1 MIDFF
6 LNRPIF
12 SISVS
17 IFIVISGLVCFKS
30 LPLAQYPNITP
41 PVVLVSATLPGA
53 TAQAISDA
61 VAAPIEKSINGVE
74 NMIYMFSDC
83 ATPGYMHLNVYFKP
97 GSDPNL
103 ALLNTQSRVNFAL
116 PSLPEEV
123 RNQGIEVQKAIPSV
137 LLFAAVLDRTNRY
150 DELFVIN
157 YATLNIADELV
168 RVPGVSEA
176 NIVNSSDYSMRIWLK
191 PERLAQFGLTTNEVS
206 AAIRSENSLHA
217 IGEIGQEPT
226 PSSTV
231 LTVPV
236 SAQGRFSEA
245 SQFENI
251 LLKANSD
258 GAAVFLKDVGRVE
271 LGSKSYDS
279 FATLNKEKGAFIA
292 IYQDSGSNALDVAK
306 RVKERLAELQPF
318 FPPGIT
324 YEIPYDT
331 TKYIGLSIEEVAIT
345 IVQAAI
351 LVSLIILVFLHSFR
365 AALIPMIAMIVSI
378 IGTFIGI
385 YALGFSVNTLGLFGM
400 VLAVGIVVDDAIVV
414 VENIEYNIRV
424 LGLSSKEA
432 AHKTMHTMLGPIIG
446 IVCALGSVFIPVA
459 FVGGIPGQFYKQFA
473 LTIVISVIISGFVA
487 LTLTPALAIL
497 FFKNI
502 RPPSRFA
509 HRFNQWF
516 SHLGE
521 IYLRGLDW
529 LMGKRAFATGLYA
542 AVLGAIGLLLY
553 CVPLGF
559 IPDEDQGVVLISADL
574 PDGASISRVQQVSS
588 QIEEIVRESVAVE
601 SVLAVSGYSLQSSI
615 VRNNMGAYYIPLRDW
630 HLRRGKGLSA
640 ADLIE
645 QWNERLSEI
654 PEANIIAVSP
664 PLLPGVGVVGG
675 FDFWVLNQGDA
686 TMEQLEQVVKSIL
699 KKAEKNPLFSSFITS
714 IKADCMALSVE
725 VDNVKAAA
733 FGVPLQEIYDSLH
746 MLLGSVHIGDF
757 NRYGK
762 IFDVVAQ
769 AEPSARNSPYDI
781 GNIYVRSQSGQMV
794 PLGALITHKFSK
806 EPTLVSRF
814 NGFPAALISVI
825 PAGNPDQVIA
835 EMEAIA
841 TEFLLPGMSFSWGG
855 LAYQE
860 KTMGGV
866 SPLPLLAGLL
876 MLFLV
881 LAALYEKWTLP
892 FIILFAVPF
901 GILGALL
908 AIWVR
913 NLSIDIYFQIGL
925 IALIG
930 LSAKNVILIV
940 EFARIQM
947 AEGRGIAEAARE
959 AAKLRM
965 RAILMTSLTLILG
978 VCPLIFS
985 AGAGAASRHSL
996 GTGVIGGMIF
1006 ATLLALFFVPL
1017 FFQWIQ
1023 EWQARRES

>member
-1 MIDFF
+1 
-6 LNRPIF
+6 
-12 SISVS
+12 
-17 IFIVISGLVCFKS
+17 
-30 LPLAQYPNITP
+30 
-41 PVVLVSATLPGA
+41 
-53 TAQAISDA
+53 
-61 VAAPIEKSINGVE
+61 
-74 NMIYMFSDC
+74 
-83 ATPGYMHLNVYFKP
+83 
-97 GSDPNL
+97 
-103 ALLNTQSRVNFAL
+103 
-116 PSLPEEV
+116 
-123 RNQGIEVQKAIPSV
+123 
-137 LLFAAVLDRTNRY
+137 
-150 DELFVIN
+150 
-157 YATLNIADELV
+157 
-168 RVPGVSEA
+168 
-176 NIVNSSDYSMRIWLK
+176 
-191 PERLAQFGLTTNEVS
+191 
-206 AAIRSENSLHA
+206 
-217 IGEIGQEPT
+217 
-226 PSSTV
+226 
-231 LTVPV
+231 
-236 SAQGRFSEA
+236 
-245 SQFENI
+245 
-251 LLKANSD
+251 
-258 GAAVFLKDVGRVE
+258 
-271 LGSKSYDS
+271 
-279 FATLNKEKGAFIA
+279 
-292 IYQDSGSNALDVAK
+292 
-306 RVKERLAELQPF
+306 
-318 FPPGIT
+318 
-324 YEIPYDT
+324 
-331 TKYIGLSIEEVAIT
+331 
-345 IVQAAI
+345 
-351 LVSLIILVFLHSFR
+351 
-365 AALIPMIAMIVSI
+365 
-378 IGTFIGI
+378 
-385 YALGFSVNTLGLFGM
+385 
-400 VLAVGIVVDDAIVV
+400 
-414 VENIEYNIRV
+414 
-424 LGLSSKEA
+424 
-432 AHKTMHTMLGPIIG
+432 
-446 IVCALGSVFIPVA
+446 
-459 FVGGIPGQFYKQFA
+459 
-473 LTIVISVIISGFVA
+473 
-487 LTLTPALAIL
+487 
-497 FFKNI
+497 
-502 RPPSRFA
+502 
-509 HRFNQWF
+509 
-516 SHLGE
+516 
-521 IYLRGLDW
+521 
-529 LMGKRAFATGLYA
+529 
-542 AVLGAIGLLLY
+542 
-553 CVPLGF
+553 
-559 IPDEDQGVVLISADL
+559 
-574 PDGASISRVQQVSS
+574 
-588 QIEEIVRESVAVE
+588 
-601 SVLAVSGYSLQSSI
+601 
-615 VRNNMGAYYIPLRDW
+615 
-630 HLRRGKGLSA
+630 
-640 ADLIE
+640 
-645 QWNERLSEI
+645 
-654 PEANIIAVSP
+654 
-664 PLLPGVGVVGG
+664 
-675 FDFWVLNQGDA
+675 
-686 TMEQLEQVVKSIL
+686 
-699 KKAEKNPLFSSFITS
+699 
-714 IKADCMALSVE
+714 
-725 VDNVKAAA
+725 
-733 FGVPLQEIYDSLH
+733 